1 MIAIKN
7 GKVVTVTDKTFEH
20 GTVLIEDGKILA
32 VGENIEIPSDAQV
45 IDASGCWVT
54 PGLIDCHTHIS
65 NFNEPSTNPSIPLDG
80 NEMSSPITPQV
91 RAMDAVNPHDYAISK
106 VRDARSLLSA
116 FCQVLLTSPAV
127 PALSSNFAM
136 HRPPKK

>member
-80 NEMSSPITPQV
+80 NEMSSPITCVQWMLLT
-91 RAMDAVNPHDYAISK
+91 RMIT
-106 VRDARSLLSA
+106 LSA
-116 FCQVLLTSPAV
+116 
-127 PALSSNFAM
+127 
-136 HRPPKK
+136 R

>member
-45 IDASGCWVT
+45 IDASGCYSGT
-54 PGLIDCHTHIS
+54 DRLPYSYLQ
-65 NFNEPSTNPSIPLDG
+65 L
-80 NEMSSPITPQV
+80 Q
-91 RAMDAVNPHDYAISK
+91 
-106 VRDARSLLSA
+106 
-116 FCQVLLTSPAV
+116 
-127 PALSSNFAM
+127 
-136 HRPPKK
+136 

>member
-54 PGLIDCHTHIS
+54 PGLLISLPSSGIDG
-65 NFNEPSTNPSIPLDG
+65 LVLG
-80 NEMSSPITPQV
+80 
-91 RAMDAVNPHDYAISK
+91 
-106 VRDARSLLSA
+106 SLKLEI
-116 FCQVLLTSPAV
+116 
-127 PALSSNFAM
+127 
-136 HRPPKK
+136 

>member
-45 IDASGCWVT
+45 IDASGCW
-54 PGLIDCHTHIS
+54 L
-65 NFNEPSTNPSIPLDG
+65 
-80 NEMSSPITPQV
+80 
-91 RAMDAVNPHDYAISK
+91 
-106 VRDARSLLSA
+106 SLLTI
-116 FCQVLLTSPAV
+116 FPLRYIFVLPQY
-127 PALSSNFAM
+127 P
-136 HRPPKK
+136 R